1 MEGIIGDRI
10 LRCSDGH
17 YFTTGESVR
26 LAGSIHLGPK
36 RLMRCP
42 VDGKWRL
49 ASNARSAD
57 LTAEQREQAQRY
69 RA

>member
-17 YFTTGESVR
+17 YFTSSESSR
-26 LAGSIHLGPK
+26 LAGSIHFGPK

-42 VDGKWRL
+42 VDGKWRM
-49 ASNARSAD
+49 AGNVHTD
-57 LTAEQREQAQRY
+57 GLTAEELEQARRY

>member
-17 YFTTGESVR
+17 LFVSGEGARLFMSV
-26 LAGSIHLGPK
+26 HLGPK
-36 RLMRCP
+36 RFLRCP
-42 VDGKWRL
+42 VDRRWRI
-49 ASNARSAD
+49 AGNVDSAD
-57 LTAEQREQAQRY
+57 LTEQEIEQAREY

>member
-17 YFTTGESVR
+17 YFVSSESNR
-26 LAGSIHLGPK
+26 LAGSIHFGP
-36 RLMRCP
+36 RRFMRCP
-42 VDGKWRL
+42 VDGKWRM
-49 ASNARSAD
+49 AGNARSAD
-57 LTAEQREQAQRY
+57 LSPQQLEEAQRH

>member
-1 MEGIIGDRI
+1 VEGIIGDRI

-17 YFTTGESVR
+17 YFTAGESARLVR
-26 LAGSIHLGPK
+26 SIHFGPK
-36 RLMRCP
+36 RLVRCP

-49 ASNARSAD
+49 AGNARSTD
-57 LTAEQREQAQRY
+57 LTPEHLQQAQRY

>member
-1 MEGIIGDRI
+1 MEGIVGDRI

-17 YFTTGESVR
+17 YFTAGESVR
-26 LAGSIHLGPK
+26 LAGSIHFGPK

-42 VDGKWRL
+42 IDGKWRL
-49 ASNARSAD
+49 AGNARSTD
-57 LTAEQREQAQRY
+57 LSPEQLEQAQRY

>member
-17 YFTTGESVR
+17 YFTSSESKR
-26 LAGSIHLGPK
+26 LFGSIHFGAK

-42 VDGKWRL
+42 VDGKWRM
-49 ASNARSAD
+49 AGNARSTD
-57 LTAEQREQAQRY
+57 LTPEQLEQARRY